1 MTLQYGVISGIP
13 YDMQMPK
20 SFSHSQPSR
29 EFWRWATENQ
39 PRHRRLQMK
48 DLPIRNRNKI
58 RDAKLNTWK
67 RLLDHLV
74 SKGWA
79 QYVILWTH
87 DGKMLIFE
95 EYQLQ
100 GVRNEIRRSSIG

>member
-1 MTLQYGVISGIP
+1 
-13 YDMQMPK
+13 
-20 SFSHSQPSR
+20 
-29 EFWRWATENQ
+29 
-39 PRHRRLQMK
+39 MK

-58 RDAKLNTWK
+58 RDAKLTTWK

-79 QYVILWTH
+79 RYVILWTH
-87 DGKMLIFE
+87 DEEMLIFE